1 MSLALQIKYLQSR
14 GNAFLCRVNNEISTG
29 KNSFANLESLHLE
42 QSSAGVV
49 RLLHHS
55 GGLDL

>member
-1 MSLALQIKYLQSR
+1 MSLALQIKYLQSW
-14 GNAFLCRVNNEISTG
+14 GNAFLCRVSNEISTG
-29 KNSFANLESLHLE
+29 KSSFTNLERSHLE

>member
-14 GNAFLCRVNNEISTG
+14 GNVFLCRVSNEISTG
-29 KNSFANLESLHLE
+29 KSSFTDLESSHLE

-49 RLLHHS
+49 RLLHRS
-55 GGLDL
+55 SGLDL